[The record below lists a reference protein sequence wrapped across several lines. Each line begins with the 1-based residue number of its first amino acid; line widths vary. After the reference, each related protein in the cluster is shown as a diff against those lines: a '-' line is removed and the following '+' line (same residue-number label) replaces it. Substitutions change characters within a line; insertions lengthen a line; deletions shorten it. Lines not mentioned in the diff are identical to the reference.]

1 MDALTLD
8 QIRVFLSVVDEGS
21 FPKAAKS
28 LQRAQSAVTYAI
40 RKLEAETGVPL
51 FDRSAYRSVL
61 TPAGRAL
68 LIRAR
73 RIAEEAGAFREQAR
87 GLASGLE
94 AELGIVLDSLYPMPR
109 IFDALRAFTEQ
120 FPTVPPRLYV
130 ASLGAAANLVT
141 DGTCAIGLLPGNMA
155 ELAALK
161 FMPITSFHLCPVVS
175 PSHPLASIQGIIE
188 PHVLGQHVQLVLTDA
203 TTLTA
208 AKDWGVLSSRT
219 WRLADLG
226 AKKSMLLAG
235 LGWGNMPAHM
245 VEDEIKDGQVD
256 RHSTGRL
263 RLPHTAGAGRCLH
276 FGAQPWTGWTVDAEL
291 PDLRSERCAVK
302 AGHEALRVGSI
313 SPHARRPRPHT
324 RDPRNR
330 PIEPVAFKP
339 GLVASPP
346 GATQGYRI
354 WWTQR
359 IPSSRPRP
367 EGPRGETLLSTIS
380 C

>member
-1 MDALTLD
+1 MDTFTFD
-8 QIRVFLSVVDEGS
+8 QITVFLAVVDEGS

-40 RKLEAETGVPL
+40 RKLEAEIGVPL

-94 AELGIVLDSLYPMPR
+94 PELCIVLDALYPMPQ

-120 FPTVPPRLYV
+120 FPTVPPRLHV

-141 DGTCAIGLLPGNMA
+141 DGTCSIGLLPSNIA
-155 ELAALK
+155 ELTTLHLT
-161 FMPITSFHLCPVVS
+161 PLITIHFRAVVS
-175 PSHPLASIQGIIE
+175 PFHPLASIEGIIE
-188 PHVLGQHVQLVLTDA
+188 PHVLRQHVQLVLTDA
-203 TTLTA
+203 STLTA
-208 AKDWGVLSSRT
+208 PKDWGVLSSRT

-245 VEDEIKDGQVD
+245 VEDEIKDGRLTVIQPAGFDSLTPLVLGAAYISE
-256 RHSTGRL
+256 HSLG
-263 RLPHTAGAGRCLH
+263 PAGRWMLNYLTSL
-276 FGAQPWTGWTVDAEL
+276 ASVSSVA
-291 PDLRSERCAVK
+291 
-302 AGHEALRVGSI
+302 RVVSKGS
-313 SPHARRPRPHT
+313 
-324 RDPRNR
+324 
-330 PIEPVAFKP
+330 K
-339 GLVASPP
+339 
-346 GATQGYRI
+346 
-354 WWTQR
+354 
-359 IPSSRPRP
+359 
-367 EGPRGETLLSTIS
+367 
-380 C
+380 

>member
-40 RKLEAETGVPL
+40 RKLEAEIGVPL

-68 LIRAR
+68 LSRAR

-87 GLASGLE
+87 GLPRGLE
-94 AELGIVLDSLYPMPR
+94 AELSIVLDAFYPMAP

-141 DGTCAIGLLPGNMA
+141 DGKCAIGLLPSNVA

-161 FMPITSFHLCPVVS
+161 LTPITTIDVCPVVS
-175 PSHPLASIQGIIE
+175 PSHPLASVQGIIE
-188 PHVLGQHVQLVLTDA
+188 PQVLRQHVQLVLTDA
-203 TTLTA
+203 STLTA
-208 AKDWGVLSSRT
+208 AVDWGVLSSRT

-235 LGWGNMPAHM
+235 LGW
-245 VEDEIKDGQVD
+245 
-256 RHSTGRL
+256 
-263 RLPHTAGAGRCLH
+263 
-276 FGAQPWTGWTVDAEL
+276 
-291 PDLRSERCAVK
+291 
-302 AGHEALRVGSI
+302 
-313 SPHARRPRPHT
+313 
-324 RDPRNR
+324 
-330 PIEPVAFKP
+330 
-339 GLVASPP
+339 
-346 GATQGYRI
+346 
-354 WWTQR
+354 
-359 IPSSRPRP
+359 
-367 EGPRGETLLSTIS
+367 
-380 C
+380 

>member
-40 RKLEAETGVPL
+40 RKLEAEIGVPL

-68 LIRAR
+68 LTRAR
-73 RIAEEAGAFREQAR
+73 RIDDEAGAFREQAR

-94 AELGIVLDSLYPMPR
+94 AELCIVLDAFYPMPQ
-109 IFDALRAFTEQ
+109 IFDALRAFTKQ

-141 DGTCAIGLLPGNMA
+141 DGKCAIGLLPSDVA
-155 ELAALK
+155 ELAGLK
-161 FMPITSFHLCPVVS
+161 LIPITTIDMCPVVS
-175 PSHPLASIQGIIE
+175 PSHPLASVQGVIE
-188 PHVLGQHVQLVLTDA
+188 PHVLRQHVQLVLTDA
-203 TTLTA
+203 STLTA
-208 AKDWGVLSSRT
+208 AIDWGVLSSRS

-245 VEDEIKDGQVD
+245 VEDEIKDGRLIVIQPAGSDTVTALVLGAAYISE
-256 RHSTGRL
+256 HSLG
-263 RLPHTAGAGRCLH
+263 PAGQWMLKYL
-276 FGAQPWTGWTVDAEL
+276 T
-291 PDLRSERCAVK
+291 S
-302 AGHEALRVGSI
+302 
-313 SPHARRPRPHT
+313 
-324 RDPRNR
+324 
-330 PIEPVAFKP
+330 
-339 GLVASPP
+339 VASV
-346 GATQGYRI
+346 AR
-354 WWTQR
+354 
-359 IPSSRPRP
+359 
-367 EGPRGETLLSTIS
+367 
-380 C
+380 

>member
-1 MDALTLD
+1 MDTVTLD
-8 QIRVFLSVVDEGS
+8 QISVFLSVVDEGS

-40 RKLEAETGVPL
+40 RKLEAEIGVPL

-68 LIRAR
+68 LTRAR

-94 AELGIVLDSLYPMPR
+94 AELSIVLDALYPMPQ

-141 DGTCAIGLLPGNMA
+141 DGTCAIGLLPSNIA

-161 FMPITSFHLCPVVS
+161 LTPTTTFHLCPVVS

-188 PHVLGQHVQLVLTDA
+188 PHVLHQHVQLVLTDA
-203 TTLTA
+203 STLTA

-245 VEDEIKDGQVD
+245 VEDEIKDGRLIVIQPAGSDSVTALVLGAAYISE
-256 RHSTGRL
+256 HSLG
-263 RLPHTAGAGRCLH
+263 PAGQWMLNYL
-276 FGAQPWTGWTVDAEL
+276 T
-291 PDLRSERCAVK
+291 S
-302 AGHEALRVGSI
+302 
-313 SPHARRPRPHT
+313 
-324 RDPRNR
+324 
-330 PIEPVAFKP
+330 
-339 GLVASPP
+339 VASV
-346 GATQGYRI
+346 G
-354 WWTQR
+354 
-359 IPSSRPRP
+359 
-367 EGPRGETLLSTIS
+367 EG
-380 C
+380 

>member
-40 RKLEAETGVPL
+40 RKLEAEIGVPL

-68 LIRAR
+68 LTRAR

-94 AELGIVLDSLYPMPR
+94 AELSIVLDALYPMPQ

-141 DGTCAIGLLPGNMA
+141 DGTCAIGLLPSNIA

-161 FMPITSFHLCPVVS
+161 LTPTTTFHLCPVVS

-188 PHVLGQHVQLVLTDA
+188 PHVLRQHVQLVLTDA
-203 TTLTA
+203 STLTA

-245 VEDEIKDGQVD
+245 VEDEIKDGRLTVIQPAGSDTVTALVLGAAYISE
-256 RHSTGRL
+256 HSLG
-263 RLPHTAGAGRCLH
+263 PAGQWMLNH
-276 FGAQPWTGWTVDAEL
+276 LTSAE
-291 PDLRSERCAVK
+291 
-302 AGHEALRVGSI
+302 RVV
-313 SPHARRPRPHT
+313 R
-324 RDPRNR
+324 
-330 PIEPVAFKP
+330 
-339 GLVASPP
+339 
-346 GATQGYRI
+346 
-354 WWTQR
+354 
-359 IPSSRPRP
+359 
-367 EGPRGETLLSTIS
+367 
-380 C
+380 

>member
-40 RKLEAETGVPL
+40 RKLEAEIGVPL

-68 LIRAR
+68 LTRAR

-94 AELGIVLDSLYPMPR
+94 AELCIVLDAFYPMPQ
-109 IFDALRAFTEQ
+109 IFDALRAFTKQ
-120 FPTVPPRLYV
+120 FPQVPPRLYV

-141 DGTCAIGLLPGNMA
+141 DGTCAIGLLPSNVA

-161 FMPITSFHLCPVVS
+161 LTPITTIDMCPVVS

-188 PHVLGQHVQLVLTDA
+188 PHMLRQHVQLVLTDA
-203 TTLTA
+203 STLTA
-208 AKDWGVLSSRT
+208 AVDWGVLSSRS

-245 VEDEIKDGQVD
+245 VEDEIKDGRLTVIQPAGSDTVTALVLGAAYISE
-256 RHSTGRL
+256 HSLGPAGRWMLNYLTSEAGPVEETGIS
-263 RLPHTAGAGRCLH
+263 GAG
-276 FGAQPWTGWTVDAEL
+276 V
-291 PDLRSERCAVK
+291 
-302 AGHEALRVGSI
+302 
-313 SPHARRPRPHT
+313 
-324 RDPRNR
+324 
-330 PIEPVAFKP
+330 
-339 GLVASPP
+339 
-346 GATQGYRI
+346 
-354 WWTQR
+354 
-359 IPSSRPRP
+359 
-367 EGPRGETLLSTIS
+367 
-380 C
+380 

>member
-1 MDALTLD
+1 MDAPTLD

-68 LIRAR
+68 LTRAR

-94 AELGIVLDSLYPMPR
+94 AELGIVLDALYPMPR

-130 ASLGAAANLVT
+130 ASLGAAANLVA
-141 DGTCAIGLLPGNMA
+141 DGTCAIGLLPSNIA

-161 FMPITSFHLCPVVS
+161 LTPITTFHLCPVVS

-188 PHVLGQHVQLVLTDA
+188 PHVLRQHVQLVLTDA
-203 TTLTA
+203 STLTA

-226 AKKSMLLAG
+226 AKNRCCWQGLAG
-235 LGWGNMPAHM
+235 
-245 VEDEIKDGQVD
+245 EICRRTWWRTKS
-256 RHSTGRL
+256 RTG
-263 RLPHTAGAGRCLH
+263 G
-276 FGAQPWTGWTVDAEL
+276 
-291 PDLRSERCAVK
+291 
-302 AGHEALRVGSI
+302 
-313 SPHARRPRPHT
+313 
-324 RDPRNR
+324 
-330 PIEPVAFKP
+330 
-339 GLVASPP
+339 
-346 GATQGYRI
+346 
-354 WWTQR
+354 
-359 IPSSRPRP
+359 
-367 EGPRGETLLSTIS
+367 
-380 C
+380 

>member
-8 QIRVFLSVVDEGS
+8 QIRVFLSVVDKGS

-28 LQRAQSAVTYAI
+28 LRRAQSAVTYAI
-40 RKLEAETGVPL
+40 RKLEAEIGVAL

-68 LIRAR
+68 LTRAR

-94 AELGIVLDSLYPMPR
+94 AELSIVLDALYPMPQ

-141 DGTCAIGLLPGNMA
+141 DGTCAIGLLPSNIA
-155 ELAALK
+155 ELTTL
-161 FMPITSFHLCPVVS
+161 HLTPLTAIDFCPVVS
-175 PSHPLASIQGIIE
+175 PFHPLASIQGIIE
-188 PHVLGQHVQLVLTDA
+188 PHVLRQHVQLVLTDA
-203 TTLTA
+203 STLTA

-245 VEDEIKDGQVD
+245 IEDELKDGRLTVIQPAGFDSLTPLVLGAAYISE
-256 RHSTGRL
+256 HSLG
-263 RLPHTAGAGRCLH
+263 PAGQWMLNH
-276 FGAQPWTGWTVDAEL
+276 LTSAE
-291 PDLRSERCAVK
+291 
-302 AGHEALRVGSI
+302 RVV
-313 SPHARRPRPHT
+313 R
-324 RDPRNR
+324 
-330 PIEPVAFKP
+330 
-339 GLVASPP
+339 
-346 GATQGYRI
+346 
-354 WWTQR
+354 
-359 IPSSRPRP
+359 
-367 EGPRGETLLSTIS
+367 
-380 C
+380 